1 MNIAVTYMSGSGNLF
16 TVIDGRNYNF
26 SLKELSKL
34 AKFLCHS
41 NQFNGV
47 RTEGLIVIQ
56 SPKDDKVDFDVD
68 FFNPDGSSGM
78 MCGNG
83 GRCAI
88 FYTNKHK
95 ITENKELKFRFSGKI
110 YSGRINDRI
119 EIEFEPP
126 KEIRPVSI
134 DINGRNYNG
143 TFVDIG
149 TEHFVLETKANTPD
163 SFYKLDITNLGK
175 FIRNHSYFA
184 PKGTNANFYLEWNGK
199 ILLRTYERGVE
210 AETGACGTGA
220 ISTVLAYHKNNIAKS
235 ITEVIPTS
243 KIPVWVE
250 IVRSGEQIE
259 KIILSGPA
267 EIIGSQE
274 VILPDNFMEIEAR
287 IG

>member
-1 MNIAVTYMSGSGNLF
+1 
-16 TVIDGRNYNF
+16 
-26 SLKELSKL
+26 
-34 AKFLCHS
+34 
-41 NQFNGV
+41 
-47 RTEGLIVIQ
+47 
-56 SPKDDKVDFDVD
+56 
-68 FFNPDGSSGM
+68 

-95 ITENKELKFRFSGKI
+95 ITEKKELKFRFSGKI
-110 YSGRINDRI
+110 YSGRINDKI

-143 TFVDIG
+143 TFVDVA
-149 TEHFVLETKANTPD
+149 TEHFVLEVKANTPD
-163 SFYKLDITNLGK
+163 SFYKLDIANLGK
-175 FIRNHSYFA
+175 LVRNHSYFA

-220 ISTVLAYHKNNIAKS
+220 ISTVLAYQKNNIAKS

-287 IG
+287 I

>member
-26 SLKELSKL
+26 SPKELSKL

-56 SPKDDKVDFDVD
+56 ESKDEKVDFDVD

-95 ITENKELKFRFSGKI
+95 ITKNKELKFRFSGKI
-110 YSGRINDRI
+110 YSGRITDKI

-126 KEIRPVSI
+126 KEIRTVSI

-143 TFVDIG
+143 TFVNVG
-149 TEHFVLETKANTPD
+149 TEHFVLEIKANTPD
-163 SFYKLDITNLGK
+163 SFYKLDISNLGK
-175 FIRNHSYFA
+175 LIRNHSYFA

-220 ISTVLAYHKNNIAKS
+220 ISTILAYQKNNTTKS